1 MPELYGYEKG
11 IERGLLA
18 IKQIDER
25 TYEKVKEFVRKLETN
40 SYSKGRIYKYIYFL
54 KTLRELLGKDFS
66 EAKKQDVEELVIK
79 LNNNNYSEASKS
91 DFKKILK
98 FYMRWLK
105 FGKLDGK
112 YPEEVEWI
120 KTTIKKNNEK
130 VPEQIL
136 TQKEVELIANQA
148 ENSMERAF
156 VLCLY
161 ETGCRIGEFL
171 NMRIKDISFDQYGC
185 YILVS
190 GKTGWRRVR
199 VLDYSKDLISWLDS
213 HPFKSN
219 PESFVWVNPKN
230 QKRLLPDDANH
241 MLKNLAKKAGIA
253 KACNPHAFRHAR
265 ATHLAKI
272 LTEQQL
278 KVYFGWAK
286 DSGMASVYV
295 HLSGEDVDESLLKAK
310 GIKVEKEREEVK
322 PLVRICQKCNE
333 PNSSLS
339 HFCKKCGS
347 PLDLKIVLE
356 LDEQRK
362 RFEELLRDF
371 LVYYAEKDKNFKKV
385 LVQFIK
391 ERKAEN
397 LFFSG

>member
-1 MPELYGYEKG
+1 MPELYDYEKR

-25 TYEKVKEFVRKLETN
+25 TYENVKEFMRKLETN
-40 SYSKGRIYKYIYFL
+40 NYSKGRVFKYIYFL
-54 KTLRELLGKDFS
+54 KTLRELLGKDFN

-79 LNNNNYSEASKS
+79 LNNSDYSEASKS

-98 FYMRWLK
+98 FYIRWLK
-105 FGKLDGK
+105 FGKLNGK

-148 ENSMERAF
+148 ENPMKRAF

-199 VLDYSKDLISWLDS
+199 VLDYSKDLMNWLDS

-219 PESFVWVNPKN
+219 PESYVWINPKN

-241 MLKNLAKKAGIA
+241 MLKNLAKKGGIN

-310 GIKVEKEREEVK
+310 GIKVEKEKEKAK
-322 PLVRICQKCNE
+322 PLVRICQKYNE

-347 PLDLKIVLE
+347 PLDLKLVLE
-356 LDEQRK
+356 LDEQMK
-362 RFEELLRDF
+362 KFEELLRDF

-385 LVQFIK
+385 FLQFIK
-391 ERKAEN
+391 ERNAQE
-397 LFFSG
+397 FFK